1 MTTTPTPDA
10 ADATAV
16 AEASSL
22 EAAVKPRR
30 TRASLGPF
38 RPHLLERIGGLAFI
52 VAPLL
57 HVAGMAT
64 SPVQTEPGEAG
75 YIASLAADPALSIAS
90 ATLLHYGWVAFAI
103 AAVAG
108 RGLLRGTRGSVW
120 LPIAAVVLL
129 IGSIQ
134 MSGLLLS
141 DWFLIS
147 AGNVLP
153 MDQAVLMDETAKNDL
168 MVGIWQI
175 TGLVGGLAGLM
186 AYSLGLARAG
196 VVPWWIA
203 PFGGLAWLVPMV
215 VSGPIA
221 IVLIALFFAP
231 FYVAGVRLV
240 TKR

>member
-1 MTTTPTPDA
+1 MTTLDTPTDA
-10 ADATAV
+10 VV
-16 AEASSL
+16 AEAASL
-22 EAAVKPRR
+22 ENAGTRRRSRAA
-30 TRASLGPF
+30 LGPF
-38 RPHLLERIGGLAFI
+38 RPHLLERLAGVTFI
-52 VAPLL
+52 AAPLL

-90 ATLLHYGWVAFAI
+90 ASFLHYGWVLFAI

-108 RGLLRGTRGSVW
+108 RGLLRGKRGSVW
-120 LPIAAVVLL
+120 LPIAAVMLL
-129 IGSIQ
+129 IGAIQ

-153 MDQAVLMDETAKNDL
+153 MDQAVLMDETAKSGAMVALWQFSGLIGGLIGL
-168 MVGIWQI
+168 MV
-175 TGLVGGLAGLM
+175 
-186 AYSLGLARAG
+186 YSLGLARAG

-203 PFGGLAWLVPMV
+203 PFGGLAWFVTMAVTGPLAVVLV
-215 VSGPIA
+215 A
-221 IVLIALFFAP
+221 IFFAP
-231 FYVAGVRLV
+231 FYIAGFRLI

>member
-1 MTTTPTPDA
+1 MATAPSTPTDPITE
-10 ADATAV
+10 AT
-16 AEASSL
+16 SL
-22 EAAVKPRR
+22 EAAGTRR
-30 TRASLGPF
+30 RREFGPF
-38 RPHLLERIGGLAFI
+38 RPHLLERIAGIAFI
-52 VAPLL
+52 AAPLL

-75 YIASLAADPALSIAS
+75 YIASLAADPGLSIAS
-90 ATLLHYGWVAFAI
+90 ATFLHYGWVLFAI

-108 RGLLRGTRGSVW
+108 RGLLRGTRGSIW

-129 IGSIQ
+129 IGAIQ

-153 MDQAVLMDETAKNDL
+153 MDQAVLMDETAKNDA
-168 MVGIWQI
+168 MIGIWQL
-175 TGLVGGLAGLM
+175 TGIVGGLAGLM
-186 AYSLGLARAG
+186 AYALGLARAG

-203 PFGGLAWLVPMV
+203 PFGGLAWLVTMV
-215 VSGPIA
+215 VTGPIA
-221 IVLIALFFAP
+221 VVLVALFFAP
-231 FYVAGVRLV
+231 FYLAGLRLI